1 MSNISKNIKYLRK
14 KHYYTQETF
23 AEALDIKRSLVGA
36 YEEGRADPR
45 INNLIKI
52 CELFKVSLDTFIN
65 KDVSELSDKELYGA
79 PGDSADEK
87 FKVLSITVDQN
98 DQENIELVPQK
109 ASAGYTNGYADP
121 VYIEELPKFQ
131 LPMLPRNATYRAFE
145 ISGDSMLPLLPG
157 TVIIGEYVEDV
168 NYVKN
173 GNTYVLVTAK
183 EGIVYKR
190 VFNYL
195 EERGK
200 LYLVSDNKSYAP
212 YDVAADEIVELWEAK
227 AFISVNFPMP
237 GAEEDIS
244 LDKLTEIVSEI
255 KHDVVKIK
263 DHLF

>member
-1 MSNISKNIKYLRK
+1 MARIPNNIKFLRK
-14 KHYYTQETF
+14 KKGFTQETF
-23 AEALDIKRSLVGA
+23 AQALGINRPSVGA

-45 INNLIKI
+45 LTTLSKMA
-52 CELFKVSLDTFIN
+52 ELFEVSVDELINEDLTRENRVPKQNVKVLAVTVDEN
-65 KDVSELSDKELYGA
+65 
-79 PGDSADEK
+79 ADEEY
-87 FKVLSITVDQN
+87 IQ
-98 DQENIELVPQK
+98 LVPTK
-109 ASAGYTNGYADP
+109 AAAGYTNGYADP

-157 TVIIGEYVEDV
+157 TVIIGEYLEDV

-173 GNTYVLVTAK
+173 GNTYVLVTNK

-212 YDVAADEIVELWEAK
+212 YDVAAEEVVEIWEAK

-237 GAEEDIS
+237 GAEEELS